1 MTRVYYNSRER
12 LVEDVKTIGQTIIDK
27 ADEIVGDWSQVREYE
42 IIGRVA
48 VDEIPS
54 VTFKKTAI
62 ALKVNINTKAEVSDY
77 GED

>member
-12 LVEDVKTIGQTIIDK
+12 LVEDVKTIGQTIVDK
-27 ADEIVGDWSQVREYE
+27 ADEIVGDWSQVTEYE

-54 VTFKKTAI
+54 VTFKKTAN
-62 ALKVNINTKAEVSDY
+62 ALKVNINTKAEVSDN
-77 GED
+77 GEN